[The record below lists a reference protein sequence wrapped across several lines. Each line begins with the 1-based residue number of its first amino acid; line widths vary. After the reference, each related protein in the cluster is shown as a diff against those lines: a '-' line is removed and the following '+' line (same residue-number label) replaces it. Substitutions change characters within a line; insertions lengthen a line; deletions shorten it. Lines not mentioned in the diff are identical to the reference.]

1 LQSEAVV
8 LISILLLG
16 GGKEVEA
23 VGYDM
28 DQGRG
33 GGGVGVANDLAQ

>member
-1 LQSEAVV
+1 MSEAVL

-16 GGKEVEA
+16 GGKEVEPGWNA
-23 VGYDM
+23 MG
-28 DQGRG
+28 QGRG